1 MHYLIDGHNVI
12 AKMADISLADPG
24 DEVKLVL
31 RLKSWAAGGRNR
43 RVTVI
48 FDGGLPGGRAPR
60 LSSSTVT
67 VLFAPPGKTAD
78 SLLIHHIRRVKNP
91 PEYTLVS
98 SDRQV
103 IAAAEAKRMRYWRAG
118 EFAERLAAQNERH
131 RPEKQTTTSATSER
145 EEPHLSQTEIE
156 EWLEL
161 FGPEPESTPAKP
173 KKVQRDR
180 SIPDAKR
187 NKAASSSQLSP
198 EEAKTVDRKLNPDE
212 VAEWLK
218 FFGDE
223 NET

>member
-12 AKMADISLADPG
+12 AKMPNISLADPG

-31 RLKSWAAGGRNR
+31 RLKSWAAAGRNR

-78 SLLIHHIRRVKNP
+78 SLLIRHIRRVKNP

-103 IAAAEAKRMRYWRAG
+103 IAAAEAKRMRYWRAE
-118 EFAERLAAQNERH
+118 EFAEWLAAQSDRH
-131 RPEKQTTTSATSER
+131 RPQKPATTSPTSER
-145 EEPHLSQTEIE
+145 EEPHLSESEIE

-161 FGPEPESTPAKP
+161 FG
-173 KKVQRDR
+173 
-180 SIPDAKR
+180 
-187 NKAASSSQLSP
+187 
-198 EEAKTVDRKLNPDE
+198 
-212 VAEWLK
+212 
-218 FFGDE
+218 DE